1 MAKKRNK
8 EFKEYAGAIVLG
20 LNDAIVELTGALAGL
35 TFALQNTRII
45 AVTGMITGF
54 AAALSM
60 AASEY
65 LSSEE
70 EADIHSERKPLR
82 SAVYT
87 GLTYLIAV
95 ILLVMPYIL
104 IDNIYKAL
112 ASTVIIALIIIAV
125 YSYYISKLKK
135 KTFTRRFIEMAL
147 ISFTVAIISFIFGM
161 LLRFYL

>member
-1 MAKKRNK
+1 MTKKGNK
-8 EFKEYAGAIVLG
+8 EFKDYAGAIVLG

-35 TFALQNTRII
+35 TFALQNSRII
-45 AVTGMITGF
+45 AVSGMITGF

-82 SAVYT
+82 SAFYT

-95 ILLVMPYIL
+95 ILLVTPYIL

-112 ASTVIIALIIIAV
+112 ASTVVIALMIIAV
-125 YSYYISKLKK
+125 YSYYMSKLKK
-135 KTFTRRFIEMAL
+135 KTFARKFIEMAL

-161 LLRFYL
+161 LLRGYL